1 MLFGVGPTLDHLVG
15 HLGRLSYKQRTLGSA
30 ICIQHHQRK
39 HHPYQTFTH
48 HLNTELYT
56 LFLYFMDR
64 EHATQLF
71 TWESWWMTGRLPF
84 AARVLAAFRIAKFI
98 HNLIPPIDRDQM
110 WPVKLRLLNF
120 AITLR
125 LHSTALMNQNIL
137 NRVNLNNLKIGCLS
151 LIPWRGI
158 GDAFSTT
165 CILVMKLVQCWI
177 DERRNE
183 GVHGRKIINIYSKTV
198 ELWYK

>member
-1 MLFGVGPTLDHLVG
+1 MSIFRYIFEILNWWFKFYFPYLENPEPWLCKQCEVPSCKFKSGVYGP
-15 HLGRLSYKQRTLGSA
+15 
-30 ICIQHHQRK
+30 I
-39 HHPYQTFTH
+39 
-48 HLNTELYT
+48 E
-56 LFLYFMDR
+56 R

-125 LHSTALMNQNIL
+125 LHSTALMKQNIL
-137 NRVNLNNLKIGCLS
+137 NRVNLSNLKIGCLP
-151 LIPWRGI
+151 LIPMTWHRRCLFY
-158 GDAFSTT
+158 DVHFSGET
-165 CILVMKLVQCWI
+165 CSMLNWWTPEWGYAWSQ
-177 DERRNE
+177 N
-183 GVHGRKIINIYSKTV
+183 
-198 ELWYK
+198 YKYLF